1 MLIKANGP
9 LKIYV
14 AAGMLL
20 RTNKKEKKRGHSLKE
35 FFIKETQSYEYI
47 FCIVCKNR
55 QDVGFH
61 CFIAFLDFFRLSDC
75 LISLGTNAHIFDP
88 RNLRLSVPLKTK

>member
-20 RTNKKEKKRGHSLKE
+20 RTNKKEKKTWSFLKR
-35 FFIKETQSYEYI
+35 ILY
-47 FCIVCKNR
+47 
-55 QDVGFH
+55 
-61 CFIAFLDFFRLSDC
+61 
-75 LISLGTNAHIFDP
+75 
-88 RNLRLSVPLKTK
+88 